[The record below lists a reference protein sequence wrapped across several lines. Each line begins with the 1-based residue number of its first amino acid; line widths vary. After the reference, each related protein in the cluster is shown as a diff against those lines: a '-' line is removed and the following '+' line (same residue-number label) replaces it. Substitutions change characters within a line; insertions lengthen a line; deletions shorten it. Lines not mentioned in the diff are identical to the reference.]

1 MTFRTGHMFTCKN
14 SRRAFLITVE
24 NKAEFVEMARQ
35 IAKKRLATSRAA
47 KVKAGPKQ
55 PPTVPPKHLQL
66 AKSKAM
72 PRKAGPK
79 QPPAPPPKHLLERR
93 ALEEECP

>member
-1 MTFRTGHMFTCKN
+1 MFTCKN
-14 SRRAFLITVE
+14 SRKAFLITVE

-55 PPTVPPKHLQL
+55 PPTPPPKHLQRL
-66 AKSKAM
+66 AKSKAAKV
-72 PRKAGPK
+72 KAGPK

>member
-1 MTFRTGHMFTCKN
+1 MFTCKN

-55 PPTVPPKHLQL
+55 P
-66 AKSKAM
+66 S
-72 PRKAGPK
+72 
-79 QPPAPPPKHLLERR
+79 APPPEHLLERR
-93 ALEEECP
+93 ALREELTEEEKAEAVHRALLGIEMTEAA